1 MGNTAMLFILI
12 VCVLI
17 AVCLL
22 SNSVSNA
29 RSSERYGN
37 GKHTIVINYARGEPT
52 VYSSYDEGELHEW
65 RTHTITERNVRSV
78 DIMYANG
85 GLEHYTK

>member
-1 MGNTAMLFILI
+1 MSQPIIWLI

-17 AVCLL
+17 AVWLL
-22 SNSVSNA
+22 SNSVSDA
-29 RSSERYGN
+29 RSSERYGD
-37 GKHTIVINYARGEPT
+37 GKHTIVINHVRGEPT

-65 RTHTITERNVRSV
+65 RTHALTERNVRSV

-85 GLEHYTK
+85 EREHCTK